1 LQSSLTTAVDYYFFS
16 SLSLSHMKMDP
27 NQPVYAAEAYP
38 VPPDIYAA
46 TAMPSA
52 PPTAPPPMPTR
63 QATVRLP
70 END

>member
-1 LQSSLTTAVDYYFFS
+1 
-16 SLSLSHMKMDP
+16 MKMDP